1 MDETKVTS
9 TVYRCHSDEVAILD
23 FEMAMELSEN
33 IIIDIERC
41 RLYVLKVH
49 LGQGRLQNSK
59 PGKTWETSQQGQ
71 GVSNFTRFSKL

>member
-1 MDETKVTS
+1 M
-9 TVYRCHSDEVAILD
+9 AILD

-41 RLYVLKVH
+41 RLYVLKAH

-59 PGKTWETSQQGQ
+59 PGGGGSGEVGMVSQ
-71 GVSNFTRFSKL
+71 V